1 MLVSVG
7 GKRYPVR
14 FKARPDARRPGTPM
28 GTQGPIIRL
37 KKGDWSCSKSHSKF
51 SDEEKRASLKLEYPF
66 ESCIISPHVS

>member
-28 GTQGPIIRL
+28 GTQGPINRL
-37 KKGDWSCSKSHSKF
+37 TKGAWSCSKSHSIF
-51 SDEEKRASLKLEYPF
+51 SDEDKRAYLKLEYPF
-66 ESCIISPHVS
+66 ES